1 MLAAAI
7 LEELQARSKKTFLE
21 TEDATQV
28 SGKEERSGRSRV
40 AQVLG
45 KAVMSA
51 RSTSVGSNVS
61 TGVAQSYADSSG
73 GSSGSDEEQVA
84 ELHAHNFLSSMSA
97 MQYQEPQNC
106 VRPFGNFLQQPLE
119 LFLDSAL
126 LDALASAGGGTS
138 SAIAALASHSV
149 GYSSATETHASHSA
163 APMAMPRRF
172 CPWCG
177 AQTRESFQFCP
188 SCGER
193 LEAQPT
199 VSVAP

>member
-7 LEELQARSKKTFLE
+7 FEELQARSKQKILE

-28 SGKEERSGRSRV
+28 SGKAVMLGGSTV
-40 AQVLG
+40 AKVLG

-61 TGVAQSYADSSG
+61 TGEAQSYADSSS

-97 MQYQEPQNC
+97 MQYQEPQNS
-106 VRPFGNFLQQPLE
+106 VRPFDNFRQQPLE
-119 LFLDSAL
+119 PFLDSAFL
-126 LDALASAGGGTS
+126 AALASVGGGTS
-138 SAIAALASHSV
+138 SAIAALASHSG

-193 LEAQPT
+193 MGATPT
-199 VSVAP
+199 VSVAR